1 MRARR
6 ERTESGSGLRYR
18 VQRVEEVAGRA
29 RQAVETRHQENIVL
43 AKLRQGAAELREVAP
58 GSADCLA
65 LRAFVGAEVLRV
77 LKPLGVD
84 AAVRAL
90 DGGRD
95 VGCQAGSWSW
105 RCSGRASGH
114 FAGTARPDGTEL
126 EGSNRYIYP
135 LRDGAIDVTFADGGN
150 AASESRS
157 GLSISADRGTQLNM
171 LRRRQST
178 DGIEDNPLD
187 SLRARLG

>member
-65 LRAFVGAEVLRV
+65 LRAFVGAEVLRAERRGCE
-77 LKPLGVD
+77 LPAEQ
-84 AAVRAL
+84 AACGGGASASQASSAPVR
-90 DGGRD
+90 D
-95 VGCQAGSWSW
+95 
-105 RCSGRASGH
+105 
-114 FAGTARPDGTEL
+114 
-126 EGSNRYIYP
+126 
-135 LRDGAIDVTFADGGN
+135 
-150 AASESRS
+150 
-157 GLSISADRGTQLNM
+157 
-171 LRRRQST
+171 
-178 DGIEDNPLD
+178 
-187 SLRARLG
+187 